1 MFKFGEQNN
10 PPEGYRTI
18 KDEQIMKSY
27 LKLDMDGTFE
37 VSKNEWMLAFIK
49 LLGND
54 MAALEKDGP
63 DSIMKKIKE
72 LSDEFDR
79 YDTDR
84 NKYLD
89 YEEYKRIVTSNIF
102 IEE

>member
-37 VSKNEWMLAFIK
+37 VSKMNGCLR
-49 LLGND
+49 LL
-54 MAALEKDGP
+54 
-63 DSIMKKIKE
+63 S
-72 LSDEFDR
+72 F
-79 YDTDR
+79 
-84 NKYLD
+84 
-89 YEEYKRIVTSNIF
+89 
-102 IEE
+102 